1 MSPGVEVRWTDRT
14 ISAVDNIGSF
24 VYIGFGAFAT
34 GSAVFVAGSDFV
46 AGGSNTLTT
55 LAMTPPL
62 SSSLPT
68 PASFTASSP
77 FFFAADALLLP

>member
-24 VYIGFGAFAT
+24 VYIGFAT